1 MEYRMMPLGGQALC
15 GIIEM
20 LLATAAVWMF
30 IRSRSL
36 RLQKKY
42 RMVTL
47 CFMLFQLFLLQ
58 GTSAVRYAVGR
69 QKEGTRLA
77 RLFGHLPVWTVSA
90 AIMFSGLCS
99 ICLFLLLKRKE
110 EEMITFRSIKESID
124 FLPDG
129 ICFGTKKGMPVLLN
143 QQMSRLCGEL
153 TGEGLMDTEKFFKKL
168 KDRKEKKEIRNMQTK
183 DVLALETAD
192 KRIWDFRRRT
202 LLLGKEEI
210 TEFTAVDVTTQ
221 YLLHQ
226 EQKERNE
233 RLNRVNERLRQF
245 SEEVEK
251 VTRERE
257 ILAAK
262 VKIHDEVGRSLL
274 VLRSYLAEPC
284 EERKRSSMLA
294 FWQYIITVMRDG
306 KREQEK
312 EETLQQLQKETEAL
326 HVELVTEGLLPQR
339 PEICRVIF
347 CAVRECAGNT
357 AKHAGGDR
365 LYLTVREENGTG
377 EDGKEGKKTVV
388 LIRNNGNP
396 PKGKIRETGGLKN
409 LRRMV
414 EKVQGYMET
423 ATVPEF
429 VLRLEFAIF
438 TETDV
443 FEQR

>member
-1 MEYRMMPLGGQALC
+1 M
-15 GIIEM
+15 
-20 LLATAAVWMF
+20 
-30 IRSRSL
+30 
-36 RLQKKY
+36 
-42 RMVTL
+42 
-47 CFMLFQLFLLQ
+47 
-58 GTSAVRYAVGR
+58 
-69 QKEGTRLA
+69 
-77 RLFGHLPVWTVSA
+77 
-90 AIMFSGLCS
+90 
-99 ICLFLLLKRKE
+99 
-110 EEMITFRSIKESID
+110 D

-143 QQMSRLCGEL
+143 RQMSRLCGKL
-153 TGEGLMDTEKFFKKL
+153 TGEGLMDMEKFWEKL
-168 KDRKEKKEIRNMQTK
+168 ECKTVRKEIRSMQAG
-183 DVLALETAD
+183 DVLALETPD

-202 LLLGKEEI
+202 LFLGKEEI

-257 ILAAK
+257 ILSAK

-274 VLRSYLAEPC
+274 VLRSYLTEPY
-284 EERKRSSMLA
+284 EERNRSSMLA

-312 EETLQQLQKETEAL
+312 EESLQQLKKETESL
-326 HVELVTEGLLPQR
+326 HVELVTEGVLPQQ